1 MNNDKSPSN
10 FKQTVVLVVAAFA
23 SVIGL
28 MLFLGFGLLAL
39 VAWSDYSDR
48 GCSEAPGQ
56 QCDDAQ
62 YMMTYPALHSAAGL
76 VFVLLAGWNTLRLFH
91 RLQQVADAR

>member
-39 VAWSDYSDR
+39 VAWSDLFRS
-48 GCSEAPGQ
+48 
-56 QCDDAQ
+56 
-62 YMMTYPALHSAAGL
+62 
-76 VFVLLAGWNTLRLFH
+76 RLFGGTGP
-91 RLQQVADAR
+91 AM